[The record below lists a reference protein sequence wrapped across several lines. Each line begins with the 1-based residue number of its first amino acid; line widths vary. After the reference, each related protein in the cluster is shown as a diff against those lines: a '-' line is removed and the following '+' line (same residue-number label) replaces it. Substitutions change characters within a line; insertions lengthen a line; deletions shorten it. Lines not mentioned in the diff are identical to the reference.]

1 MDMATVSANGQI
13 TLPKAVRSRLGAG
26 PGDQV
31 AFVENEYGVMVVLRP
46 KAMALLEAQ
55 RAFRSAAGEAG
66 LTSED
71 DINRLVTD
79 MCAERA
85 RSGK

>member
-1 MDMATVSANGQI
+1 MDVATVSANGQI
-13 TLPKAVRSRLGAG
+13 TLPKAVRARLGAG

-31 AFVENEYGVMVVLRP
+31 AFVENEYGDIVVLRP

-55 RAFRSAAGEAG
+55 RAFRGAAGDAG

-71 DINRLVTD
+71 DVNQLVAGMRT
-79 MCAERA
+79 ERT
-85 RSGK
+85 RSAK